1 MYYIKIIEEFCWV
14 KYLFLNIFRVYLD
27 YMIFWFIIEK
37 DIKKR
42 FYVNYFKIINNKNL
56 GSFGLWVKYLDNIG

>member
-14 KYLFLNIFRVYLD
+14 KYLFLNIFCVYLD

-42 FYVNYFKIINNKNL
+42 FYVIILRLLIIKI
-56 GSFGLWVKYLDNIG
+56 WVRLVYE

>member
-14 KYLFLNIFRVYLD
+14 KYLFLNIFCVYLD

-42 FYVNYFKIINNKNL
+42 FCYYFKIINNKNL